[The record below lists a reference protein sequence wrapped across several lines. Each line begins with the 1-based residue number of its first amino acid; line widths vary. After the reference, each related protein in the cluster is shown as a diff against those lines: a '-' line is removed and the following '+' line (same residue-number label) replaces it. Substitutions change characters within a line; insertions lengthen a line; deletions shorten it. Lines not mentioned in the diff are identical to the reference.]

1 MSQYT
6 LLFSP
11 CPNDCYVFDALV
23 HERIALN
30 GLKFNYVLEDV
41 ETLNK
46 MASQGHPDIIKLSF
60 NAYTRLSHKYQLL
73 DAGSALGRN
82 CGPLILSRE
91 EMKLH
96 DLKDK
101 VIAIPGVN
109 TTANF
114 LLDFAVPS
122 VKGKVEMLFSDIE
135 DAVLSGKV
143 DAGLVIHESRF
154 TYEEKGLL
162 KVADLGELWES
173 KTKMPIPL
181 GGIFINRNLDEE
193 TKNTI
198 NRLLKESVLFA
209 MRNPAASMNFVK
221 ENAAEMDESVMRKHI
236 KTYVNNYSVDLG
248 DEGRAAVRFLLE
260 RSGEQIT
267 EPIFL
272 PQ

>member
-1 MSQYT
+1 MSHFT
-6 LLFSP
+6 LYFSP

-23 HERIALN
+23 HQRIGMN
-30 GLKFNYVLEDV
+30 GFRFNFILEDV

-46 MASQGHPDIIKLSF
+46 MANHGSVDIIKLSF
-60 NAYTRLSHKYQLL
+60 SAYSKLTHKYQLL

-82 CGPLILSRE
+82 CGPLILSKE
-91 EMKLH
+91 EMRLE

-101 VIAIPGVN
+101 IIAIPGVN

-122 VKGKVEMLFSDIE
+122 VKGKVEMRFSDIE
-135 DAVLSGKV
+135 EAVLKGEV

-154 TYEEKGLL
+154 TYEEKGLY
-162 KVADLGELWES
+162 KVADLGEVWEE

-181 GGIFINRNLDEE
+181 GGIFISRNLDQE
-193 TKNTI
+193 TKETV
-198 NRLLKESVLFA
+198 NRLLKESVLYA
-209 MRNPAASMNFVK
+209 MNHPAASMPFVK

-248 DEGRAAVRFLLE
+248 DDGRAAVRYLLE
-260 RSGEQIT
+260 QSKAQIT
-267 EPIFL
+267 EPIFIT
-272 PQ
+272 P